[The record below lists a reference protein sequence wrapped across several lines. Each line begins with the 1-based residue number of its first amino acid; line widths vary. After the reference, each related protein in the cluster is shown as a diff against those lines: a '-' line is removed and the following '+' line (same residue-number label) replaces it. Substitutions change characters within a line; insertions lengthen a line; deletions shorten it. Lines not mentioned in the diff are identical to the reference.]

1 MGVSGEEVA
10 SIEELTRSLDETDPC
25 GEEILRAFVSS
36 ALDELNY
43 PFVENLP
50 AAKQGDWLAIRYSL
64 RAIEERLE
72 LINNEQHH

>member
-10 SIEELTRSLDETDPC
+10 TTEELTRSLDETDPC
-25 GEEILRAFVSS
+25 AEEILRAFVSA

-50 AAKQGDWLAIRYSL
+50 VGKQDDWLAIRYYL
-64 RAIEERLE
+64 RAVEERLE
-72 LINNEQHH
+72 RINTEQHH